1 MAAAARAPN
10 FNGFG
15 MPDVIVVMGLSHQ
28 GMSNLVE
35 NRVSDFLIRRA
46 FGEFSGQR
54 DDVRRVVTT
63 ARARRGMVKL
73 EPPLSELMVRQQGSG
88 PLGDGL

>member
-15 MPDVIVVMGLSHQ
+15 TPDVIVVMILSDH

-35 NRVSDFLIRRA
+35 NRVFDFLIRRA
-46 FGEFSGQR
+46 FGKFCGQR
-54 DDVRRVVTT
+54 DDARRVVTT
-63 ARARRGMVKL
+63 ARALGGMVKL
-73 EPPLSELMVRQQGSG
+73 ETPLSKLIAC
-88 PLGDGL
+88 